1 MIIVRG
7 ILTDPLLLL
16 SLALWVGVTA
26 VNPEVTEREL
36 YGYAGI
42 YLTGILARTL
52 KEFYRIGWVWR
63 SWKYLLIGVLSVISL
78 QSFLAEQGLRFASF
92 AWISGSVFSNVLS
105 NSTASIRL
113 RRFHNVSRSS

>member
-1 MIIVRG
+1 MSTVKG

-16 SLALWVGVTA
+16 SFALWVGVTA
-26 VNPEVTEREL
+26 VNPEPTAREL
-36 YGYAGI
+36 YSYTGL

-52 KEFYRIGWVWR
+52 KEFYRIGWIWR
-63 SWKYLLIGVLSVISL
+63 GWKYLLIGVLGAISL
-78 QSFLAEQGLRFASF
+78 QSFLEGQGLRFASF
-92 AWISGSVFSNVLS
+92 AWISGSVFNNVLS